1 MKFWDKS
8 YRNAIDWCD
17 IMFNFVDNIET
28 NFTEIREQIQNLTN
42 KFSSLTEKNN
52 YEDILSIETEYNNGL
67 SYSDIISLK
76 KELEKYFEIMN
87 TDDLDINYYENREIK
102 KELDDQCL
110 NDENFKDQ
118 VKDLSELINELI
130 NIKNKKEKL
139 ILKK

>member
-1 MKFWDKS
+1 
-8 YRNAIDWCD
+8 
-17 IMFNFVDNIET
+17 MFNFVDNIET

>member
-17 IMFNFVDNIET
+17 IMLKFVDNIET
-28 NFTEIREQIQNLTN
+28 NFTEIKEQIQNLTN

-67 SYSDIISLK
+67 SFSDIISLK

-87 TDDLDINYYENREIK
+87 TDDLDINYYENREIRR
-102 KELDDQCL
+102 ELDDQCL
-110 NDENFKDQ
+110 NDENFKEQ
-118 VKDLSELINELI
+118 VKDLSELINELM

>member
-1 MKFWDKS
+1 MQFWDKS

-17 IMFNFVDNIET
+17 IMFNFVDNIES

-110 NDENFKDQ
+110 NDENFKEQ

>member
-17 IMFNFVDNIET
+17 IMLNFVDNVET

-110 NDENFKDQ
+110 NDENFKEQ

>member
-1 MKFWDKS
+1 MQFWDKS

-42 KFSSLTEKNN
+42 KFSALTEKNN

-110 NDENFKDQ
+110 NDENFKEQ

>member
-1 MKFWDKS
+1 MEFWDKT

-110 NDENFKDQ
+110 NDENFKEQ

>member
-1 MKFWDKS
+1 MEFWDKT

-17 IMFNFVDNIET
+17 IMFNFVDNVET
-28 NFTEIREQIQNLTN
+28 NFTEIKEQIQNLTN

-67 SYSDIISLK
+67 SFSDIISLK

-110 NDENFKDQ
+110 NDENFKEQ
-118 VKDLSELINELI
+118 VEDLFETINELM

>member
-110 NDENFKDQ
+110 NDENFKEQ

>member
-1 MKFWDKS
+1 MQFWDKS

-28 NFTEIREQIQNLTN
+28 NFTKIREQIQNLTN

-110 NDENFKDQ
+110 NDENFKEQ

>member
-17 IMFNFVDNIET
+17 IMLNFVDNIET
-28 NFTEIREQIQNLTN
+28 NFTEIKEQIQNLTN
-42 KFSSLTEKNN
+42 KFSSLTEDNN

-67 SYSDIISLK
+67 SFSDIISLK

-110 NDENFKDQ
+110 NDENFKEQ

>member
-76 KELEKYFEIMN
+76 KEVEKYFEIMN

-110 NDENFKDQ
+110 NDENFKEQ
-118 VKDLSELINELI
+118 VEDLFETINELL
-130 NIKNKKEKL
+130 NIKDKKEKL